1 MNKITP
7 KSLEYMNY
15 NLFKEQS
22 IYYKQATKEMIKA
35 IIRKAPKEILIEILK
50 SEKIIQQDWEAKG
63 NKYKLKKNEA

>member
-15 NLFKEQS
+15 DLFKEQS

-35 IIRKAPKEILIEILK
+35 IIRKTPKDILIEVLK
-50 SEKIIQQDWEAKG
+50 SEKIIMQDWEAKG
-63 NKYKLKKNEA
+63 NKYKLKQNEA